1 MSKCQMSNVK
11 ISKCQNV
18 KMSNVKIT
26 KQCKNEKM
34 FEPEQNGLVLIGNI
48 FLILGSELLTV
59 TKNQSPV
66 VLST

>member
-1 MSKCQMSNVK
+1 
-11 ISKCQNV
+11 
-18 KMSNVKIT
+18 MSNVKIT